1 MTIKARIDEGLDR
14 IGRLGAK
21 PVRIV
26 LTEADLAELGGL
38 KAGHDY
44 RGVIIGEGQI
54 GGHSYVETEGAPS
67 GETNFAI

>member
-1 MTIKARIDEGLDR
+1 MTIKERIDEGLDR
-14 IGRLGAK
+14 IRRLGAK

-44 RGVIIGEGQI
+44 RGVLLGQGQI
-54 GGHSYVETEGAPS
+54 GGHSFIETEGAPS
-67 GETNFAI
+67 GDTNFAI